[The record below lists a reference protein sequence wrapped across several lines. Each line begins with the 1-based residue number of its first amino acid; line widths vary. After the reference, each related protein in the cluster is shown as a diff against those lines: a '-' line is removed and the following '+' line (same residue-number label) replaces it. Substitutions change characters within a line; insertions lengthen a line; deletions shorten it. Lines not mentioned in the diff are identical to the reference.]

1 VSAALSEPDAHRYI
15 IEVRPDYLPSY
26 LSDYHPSI
34 LPYICHAVINTVHHT
49 ANSTPPLNNHH
60 HHNHYSLTHL
70 PRSNFYR
77 SSPTVAHAYDPEGR
91 CHYTFLHPAEGR
103 DLLFALDVAKSA
115 DVLLMGVHYD
125 SSCQDPLSGLIDAVR

>member
-1 VSAALSEPDAHRYI
+1 MSAALSEPDAHRYI

-125 SSCQDPLSGLIDAVR
+125 SSCQHPLSGLIDAVR